1 MSKLIHIFTPGQH
14 TAMNGLSLNFTEAD
28 LKASAQAYDPALHEA
43 PIVVGHPKADAP
55 AYGWVKGLSYAE
67 GLQADPHQV
76 DVAFSEM
83 VNAGRFKKVSASFYL
98 PDSPANPVPG
108 VYYLRHVGFLG
119 AQPPAIKGLKPVEFN
134 EAEIGVIN
142 FADMDDIINASLWR
156 NLREFFI
163 SKFSLADADNT
174 IPGYAVSQLEQM
186 AQEEPDETDP
196 SIDSSSL
203 TQTDYQELAGAAM
216 STAERAR
223 LAALET
229 ENATL
234 RAAQLA
240 ANKTAKEQRTAALH
254 IEHTHFAE
262 SLLKEGRLLPTQ
274 IAVSVAALDFLA
286 SQDQPVEFAEG
297 EINKPLL
304 DGVKGLLSALPKQ
317 IEFSELGAGDTQQD
331 QVVNFAAPVGFAV
344 DNNRLKAHT
353 AALNYQRQHTCD
365 YITAVKAIGVN

>member
-1 MSKLIHIFTPGQH
+1 MAKLIHIFTPGQH

-28 LKASAQAYDPALHEA
+28 LIASANAYDPALHEA

-55 AYGWVKGLSYAE
+55 AYGWIKGLQYAE

-83 VNAGRFKKVSASFYL
+83 VSQGRFKKVSASFYL

-229 ENATL
+229 ENAIL

-240 ANKTAKEQRTAALH
+240 ANKTAKEQRTSALH
-254 IEHTHFAE
+254 AEHTNFAE
-262 SLLKEGRLLPTQ
+262 SLLKEGKLLPTQ

-304 DGVKGLLSALPKQ
+304 VGVKGLLSALPKQ
-317 IEFSELGAGDTQQD
+317 IEFSELGAGSTESD
-331 QVVNFAAPVGFAV
+331 QVVDFAAPAGFAV
-344 DNNRLKAHT
+344 DNNRLKAHA
-353 AALNYQRQHTCD
+353 AALNYQRQHACD